1 MSRMPHEPTDKTK
14 AEVSSLASFGVTQQ
28 EISDYIGID
37 IKTLHKYYRKELD
50 TASIKANAAVARV
63 LYEKAVIDRDTT
75 SVLFWLKTRAKWRET
90 DKKEEQNNSQAL
102 LETLQE
108 AVRERQNGKGTSGES
123 A

>member
-1 MSRMPHEPTDKTK
+1 MPHEPTDKTK

-90 DKKEEQNNSQAL
+90 DKKEEPVFSVQSRSKRGSQRSAL
-102 LETLQE
+102 TAHL
-108 AVRERQNGKGTSGES
+108 
-123 A
+123 

>member
-108 AVRERQNGKGTSGES
+108 AVRERENGKGTSGES